1 MNTVSTD
8 TRRRVLLRAAI
19 AALSLGSGRLAFGQQ
34 APSATTEKSEVVN
47 LPKFEVVETRTN
59 PYQSAQ
65 ALSTSRI
72 AVGIQDIPQTVSV
85 VTSELIQDTQG
96 NRMLDVAKYVTPIVE
111 SSLPYS
117 GDRYHIRGFQVSAEF
132 VDGCV
137 VSGLDGYNMTQN
149 TFNIERIEVIKGPN
163 AILVPGGSPGGVM
176 NPITKEPLFNNQ
188 GSVTVEAARYWG
200 SNANF
205 DINRVLSHNVAGRIV
220 FGLYGADGY
229 SKNEFKSGYEFAPS
243 LKWKISDAT
252 ELIVKADV
260 IQNRTSYFSGLPLD
274 PTVGSG
280 QYARI
285 IPSLPR
291 DWSFGNKSDTTHREA
306 ERIYAELRTV
316 FGEHL
321 TSRLFVMGD
330 HVKRLDYGQM
340 SASGLQR
347 ADGTSLGGTSGL
359 GGSRNPTS
367 GLWVPG
373 VNYTVATD
381 GTITATN
388 LNLPDPSQY
397 LFVRAFGRNNLD
409 YTEAHLKNDYAIQ
422 WNTPWFQSA
431 TITGLSTNFSKV
443 IWVANPSA
451 SRPSVLASDLGSITY
466 PPFVYPPPTTA
477 SGTWKI
483 GKQADLQL
491 FVYEQLKL
499 LQDHVILAGG
509 VSRWAGYLDRVDTR
523 GIPAVAT
530 VNGQAAPSLDNTVND
545 TSLGVVVKPIKEVSL
560 FAGINRTGGGLPG
573 SLQAGAMAPPF
584 LVAVGTQKEW
594 GVKTAFFDGR
604 LNAAWSHFNIS
615 QTNYPVPNSNWYID
629 NTQPSTLYLDLT
641 STGWEFETS
650 YAVNK
655 NLTVLGNYT
664 EFKMRQPL
672 GVKYRGV
679 PDKDGAL
686 FIDYKFTDGALKG
699 FGCSLGVD
707 YKGDFAGDQV
717 APGYTDPT
725 HGRFVPNQPS
735 FMVQGRTLLNLG
747 LSYTQA
753 NWKVRLNIDNLTD
766 KDYILAAGSRTALI
780 PGIPRC
786 WKIATTYNF

>member
-1 MNTVSTD
+1 MVI
-8 TRRRVLLRAAI
+8 RVAA
-19 AALSLGSGRLAFGQQ
+19 AALSLGVCRFAFAQSAPTSSAAGQ
-34 APSATTEKSEVVN
+34 EIVE
-47 LPKFEVVETRTN
+47 LPKFVITETRTN

-85 VTSELIQDTQG
+85 VTSDFIQDTQG

-132 VDGCV
+132 VDGCL

-188 GSVTVEAARYWG
+188 GSATVELARYWG
-200 SNANF
+200 SNVNF
-205 DINRVLSHNVAGRIV
+205 DINRVLSRNVAARIV
-220 FGLYGADGY
+220 FGLYDGDGY

-243 LKWKISDAT
+243 LKWKISDTT
-252 ELIVKADV
+252 ELVVKADI

-274 PTVGSG
+274 PTVGSNDF
-280 QYARI
+280 ARI
-285 IPSLPR
+285 VPGLAR

-306 ERIYAELRTV
+306 ERVYAELRTV
-316 FGEHL
+316 FGEHV

-330 HVKRLDYGQM
+330 HIKRLDYGQM
-340 SASGLQR
+340 SASGIQR
-347 ADGTSLGGTSGL
+347 PDATSLGGTSGL
-359 GGSRNPTS
+359 GGSRNPTT

-373 VNYTVATD
+373 VNYTVASD

-397 LFVRAFGRNNLD
+397 LYVRAFGRNNLD

-422 WNTPWFQSA
+422 WNTDWFKSA
-431 TITGLSTNFSKV
+431 TISGISANFSKV
-443 IWVANPSA
+443 IFISNPSA
-451 SRPSVLASDLGSITY
+451 SRPSVPASQLDAITY
-466 PPFVYPPPTTA
+466 PPFVYGPPTTA
-477 SGTWKI
+477 AGNWKI

-499 LQDHVILAGG
+499 FKDRVIFAGG
-509 VSRWAGYLDRVDTR
+509 VSRWFGYLDRVDTR
-523 GIPAVAT
+523 GIPPVAT
-530 VNGQAAPSLDNTVND
+530 LNGQAAPSLDNSVND
-545 TSLGVVVKPIKEVSL
+545 TSLGIVVKPIQEISL
-560 FAGINRTGGGLPG
+560 FAGVNRTGGGLPG
-573 SLQAGAMAPPF
+573 SLSAGNTAPPF
-584 LVAVGTQKEW
+584 LVAVGTQKEF

-604 LNAAWSHFNIS
+604 LTAAWSHFDIS
-615 QTNYPVPNSNWYID
+615 QTNYPVPNSNFYID
-629 NTQPSTLYLDLT
+629 NTQPPTLYLDLT
-641 STGWEFETS
+641 SKGWEFETS

-655 NLTVLGNYT
+655 NLTIMGNYS
-664 EFKMRQPL
+664 KYQMRQPL

-679 PDKDGAL
+679 PDENGAMYV
-686 FIDYKFTDGALKG
+686 DYKFTDGALKG

-735 FMVQGRTLLNLG
+735 FLVAGRTLFNVG
-747 LSYTQA
+747 LSYAQD
-753 NWKVRLNIDNLTD
+753 NWKVRVNIDNATD
-766 KDYILAAGSRTALI
+766 KEYILASGSRTALI
-780 PGIPRC
+780 VGVPRA
-786 WKIATTYNF
+786 WKVSFTYKF